1 MKTID
6 RVARPVRSCLQRM
19 GDAVGRAIV
28 VLSMLLGGSFAHADS
43 AYPSR
48 PITMIIPFPAGGPAD
63 IVGRLYAKQLSDLL
77 GQTVITQ
84 NRDGAGSIIGTGIV
98 ARAVPDG
105 YTILFGT
112 TSTMAVNQVIMTHL
126 PYDFSRD
133 FSLIGLIANAPHIL
147 AVRDGLPAKTAGEL
161 IALAKKNPGKY
172 TIASSG
178 VGTIVQMAGA
188 LFTHEAGLN
197 ILDVPYKG
205 GGPAT
210 VALLTGDVD
219 MTVNDLTT
227 LKGNLASGKL
237 RALGVAWTHRL
248 ALYPDVPT
256 FTELGLPKIVSST
269 WWGVAV
275 PAKTP
280 TDIQARLR
288 EANSKII
295 VDPDYVSRL
304 AALAVEPLVLTPEQ
318 TVAFIRDEVLKWKA
332 VATAA
337 NIHLD

>member
-1 MKTID
+1 MTTID
-6 RVARPVRSCLQRM
+6 RFAGPVRSCLQRI
-19 GDAVGRAIV
+19 GGAA
-28 VLSMLLGGSFAHADS
+28 LSAMLLLPQFLASPAAHADS

-48 PITMIIPFPAGGPAD
+48 PIDMIIPFPAGGPAD
-63 IVGRLYAKQLSDLL
+63 IVGRLYAKHLSDVL
-77 GQTVITQ
+77 GQPVITQ
-84 NRDGAGSIIGTGIV
+84 NRDGAGGIIGTGMV
-98 ARAVPDG
+98 ARAAPDG

-112 TSTMAVNQVIMTHL
+112 TSTMAVNQVIMNHL
-126 PYDFSRD
+126 PYDFSKD

-147 AVRDGLPAKTAGEL
+147 AVRDGLPVKSVGEL
-161 IALAKKNPGKY
+161 IELAKKNPGKY

-210 VALLTGDVD
+210 VALLTGEVD

-237 RALGVAWTHRL
+237 RALAVAATHRL

-256 FTELGLPKIVSST
+256 FTELGLPQIVSST
-269 WWGVAV
+269 WWGIAV

-280 TDIQARLR
+280 ADVQARLR
-288 EANSKII
+288 AANSRII
-295 VDPDYVSRL
+295 VNPDYVSRL

-318 TVAFIRDEVLKWKA
+318 TVVFIRNEIRKWKD